1 MPGATALPYYSTD
14 TRHTVYTMDALC
26 QLDQLA
32 RAVQF
37 MRDLQAPLP
46 AGENSLT
53 DIAVFAAQR
62 RVDVLVARV
71 LNGSCAPIPPHMV
84 AALLAAPKTEEP
96 PPLLLPSAYDVHFL
110 AVAPTLPDLPPP
122 PPRARPEDEQEDDW
136 HTVFPWC

>member
-1 MPGATALPYYSTD
+1 MPGATAQPYYSTD
-14 TRHTVYTMDALC
+14 TGHTVYQMDALC

-71 LNGSCAPIPPHMV
+71 LGGSCASIPPHL
-84 AALLAAPKTEEP
+84 AAQLLAAPVAEEP
-96 PPLLLPSAYDVHFL
+96 PPLLLPSAYAVHYANL
-110 AVAPTLPDLPPP
+110 TSALPDLPPP
-122 PPRARPEDEQEDDW
+122 PPPPPPCPPQRDLCAP
-136 HTVFPWC
+136 VFPW